1 MWVFCC
7 TIFLELM
14 DQNSDNKPL
23 FTLSVTAEI
32 LGVHPRTLMIYE
44 NENLVVP
51 MRTKTNRRRY
61 SQRDIRKLQ
70 FIRFLTNKKGVNLA
84 GVEAVLNLIN
94 EGTKNGLELLKS
106 TFPDFTEQNML

>member
-1 MWVFCC
+1 MCALLYD
-7 TIFLELM
+7 FLIEIM
-14 DQNSDNKPL
+14 DANSDNKPL

-51 MRTKTNRRRY
+51 FRTKTNRRRY

-70 FIRFLTNKKGVNLA
+70 FIRYLTNKKGVNLA
-84 GVEAVLNLIN
+84 GVEAILELIN
-94 EGTKNGLELLKS
+94 EGSKNGIELMK
-106 TFPDFTEQNML
+106 TNFPDFSDQNMI

>member
-1 MWVFCC
+1 
-7 TIFLELM
+7 M
-14 DQNSDNKPL
+14 DLNSDNKPL

-51 MRTKTNRRRY
+51 LRTKTNRRRY

-70 FIRFLTNKKGVNLA
+70 FIRYLTNKKGINLA
-84 GVEAVLNLIN
+84 GVQAILSLLN
-94 EGTKNGLELLKS
+94 EGTKNGLELLKT
-106 TFPDFTEQNML
+106 TFPDFIEQNML